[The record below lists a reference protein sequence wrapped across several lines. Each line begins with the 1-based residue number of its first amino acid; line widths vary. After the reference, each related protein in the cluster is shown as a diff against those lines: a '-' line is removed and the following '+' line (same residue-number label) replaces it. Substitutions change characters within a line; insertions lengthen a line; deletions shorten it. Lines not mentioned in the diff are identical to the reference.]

1 VAKACAPVVKLSSFS
16 SGQCPD
22 QAVSAAGENVRKQT
36 AVHLVVKQ
44 NWDSRHAIDLRA
56 HLEPVT
62 EQVPRHNPYAGAPP
76 MIEISAGILA
86 LVSVGIFA
94 AHALDAYRAD

>member
-1 VAKACAPVVKLSSFS
+1 
-16 SGQCPD
+16 
-22 QAVSAAGENVRKQT
+22 
-36 AVHLVVKQ
+36 
-44 NWDSRHAIDLRA
+44 
-56 HLEPVT
+56 LEPVT
-62 EQVPRHNPYAGAPP
+62 EQVPRNNPCAGGQP

>member
-1 VAKACAPVVKLSSFS
+1 
-16 SGQCPD
+16 
-22 QAVSAAGENVRKQT
+22 
-36 AVHLVVKQ
+36 
-44 NWDSRHAIDLRA
+44 
-56 HLEPVT
+56 LEPVT
-62 EQVPRHNPYAGAPP
+62 EQVPRHNPCAGARP

>member
-1 VAKACAPVVKLSSFS
+1 
-16 SGQCPD
+16 
-22 QAVSAAGENVRKQT
+22 
-36 AVHLVVKQ
+36 
-44 NWDSRHAIDLRA
+44 
-56 HLEPVT
+56 LEPVT
-62 EQVPRHNPYAGAPP
+62 EQVPRQNPNAGAPP